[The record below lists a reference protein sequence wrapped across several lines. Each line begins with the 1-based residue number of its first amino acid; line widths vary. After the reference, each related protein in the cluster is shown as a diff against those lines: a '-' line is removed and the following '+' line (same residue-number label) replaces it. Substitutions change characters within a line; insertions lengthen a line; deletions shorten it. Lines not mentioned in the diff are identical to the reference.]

1 METDNPKTQNTVTA
15 ILEEGAKEAYSRPWH
30 KLERGLRLNRI
41 RLWVNENF
49 AATLNPQGDSLFSH
63 QELEHIFNY
72 LSNALD
78 KKLLNTSK
86 IVEYDG
92 IKQRIVSIKNFDV
105 RRQTDGAIRCGFLKK
120 KNETARVSSKSHT
133 TPTTGTRRNK
143 KATGQTVNVNA
154 EVTPPT

>member
-41 RLWVNENF
+41 RLWINETF
-49 AATLNPQGDSLFSH
+49 AKNDTGEVSLSA
-63 QELEHIFNY
+63 QELDHVFNY
-72 LSNALD
+72 LSSALD

-92 IKQRIVSIKNFDV
+92 TKQRIVSIKSFDV
-105 RRQTDGAIRCGFLKK
+105 RRQLDGTIRCGFLKK
-120 KNETARVSSKSHT
+120 KSETTRVSSKGHVT
-133 TPTTGTRRNK
+133 QQAGTRRNK
-143 KATGQTVNVNA
+143 KNGTGLATGSPNEPSPN
-154 EVTPPT
+154 